1 MPRLSLLSDLFVGG
15 WVGDYQITGKHGH
28 VLADG
33 AGFLLYVGTNES
45 VRRWTN
51 VKRQLSFCRL
61 KQDGDDEG
69 CLHLD
74 RLPTENE
81 AAAIRNCL
89 RIKRKRHLSPEDS
102 ENRRRRLSG
111 GLALAQATG
120 LVGYRCV
127 RAVHKDKERT
137 SPNRRG
143 KSAPSRL
150 PTGSHRGNAVLLNNH
165 RLPLT

>member
-1 MPRLSLLSDLFVGG
+1 MSDRAHLDTFLTAIDASPIALGRPNCRG
-15 WVGDYQITGKHGH
+15 WVGDYQITGKLGH

-33 AGFLLYVGTNES
+33 AGFLLYVSTDES
-45 VRRWTN
+45 IRRWTN

-74 RLPTENE
+74 RLPTEAE

-89 RIKRKRHLSPEDS
+89 RIKRKRHLSPEDAES
-102 ENRRRRLSG
+102 RRRRLSG

-120 LVGYRCV
+120 LVG
-127 RAVHKDKERT
+127 
-137 SPNRRG
+137 
-143 KSAPSRL
+143 
-150 PTGSHRGNAVLLNNH
+150 
-165 RLPLT
+165 